1 MQRFQE
7 IPVITRTYI
16 LLACMTTL
24 ACVCDIITPFQLYLA
39 PRLITQNY
47 ELWRLATNFFFLC

>member
-16 LLACMTTL
+16 VLACMTTIG
-24 ACVCDIITPFQLYLA
+24 CVCELITPFQLYLSTS
-39 PRLITQNY
+39 I
-47 ELWRLATNFFFLC
+47 